1 MEECGEYC
9 MNVRIDGSMLITAED
24 GKNAILMAAN
34 DKAMSPL
41 RVFLASFGGCTAVD
55 VLMILQRMREDVKE
69 VRVNVS
75 TERRKEYPRIFTRI
89 HLRYVIAGNV
99 REESVERA
107 IRLSVEKYCSISA
120 MLRDEVEVTRD
131 YVILRE

>member
-1 MEECGEYC
+1 
-9 MNVRIDGSMLITAED
+9 MNVRIDESMLITAED
-24 GKNAILMAAN
+24 GKNAILMSA
-34 DKAMSPL
+34 DDRAMSPL
-41 RVFLASFGGCTAVD
+41 RAFLASFGGCTAVD
-55 VLMILQRMREDVKE
+55 ILMILQRMKEDVKE

-89 HLRYVIAGNV
+89 HLRYVIVGNV

-131 YVILRE
+131 YVITKE